1 MEGKNRTDPPL
12 FNGTYLRTI
21 MIICNTEQLKGL
33 LNLRKFVENSTSEI
47 ISGKK
52 DILHIIDNALVEGC
66 YSSKHQ
72 EKLNQI
78 RNVWFDRTHAGNWV
92 CRYCLGNTSQV
103 EYDYMSGTDHLE
115 CVLKQEI

>member
-1 MEGKNRTDPPL
+1 MEGKNRTDPPS

-33 LNLRKFVENSTSEI
+33 LHLKKFVKDCSTITKKQGI
-47 ISGKK
+47 IST
-52 DILHIIDNALVEGC
+52 IDNALTEGC

-78 RNVWFDRTHAGNWV
+78 RNVWFDQTYAGEFI
-92 CRYCLGNTSQV
+92 CRYCLKDTSQV

-115 CVLKQEI
+115 CQLKEELK